1 MTRSFG
7 PRRAIWIE
15 VEECDTSIKNEQ
27 FLDHLKRFDEIYR
40 AIVATQ
46 FNFHQSG
53 HPGGSVSAGHI
64 MSSLLFDSMDYD
76 FRDPIR
82 SDQDLLSFA
91 AGHKATGLYAM
102 WALRDELMRLS
113 RPELLPSED
122 KFRLRLEDLL
132 GFRRNP
138 THTTPLFNEFG
149 STPLD
154 GHPTPM
160 TPFVR
165 IATGPSGVGMASSI
179 GLAFGAADYYGKNA
193 PKVHML
199 EGEGGLTPGR
209 VYESVAAA
217 GIAGLKN
224 AICHL
229 DWNQA
234 SIDSDKV
241 TREGSNWGDYVQW
254 DPMEFFY
261 LHDWNVI
268 HVLDGFDM
276 GQVVSAQ
283 RKALEIDNDQPTAIV
298 YRTEK
303 GWNYGITGKKS
314 HGAGHKMGSDRW
326 HRAMAPIFGEAATEL
341 PSPKDPSNIDE
352 VEACYWETL
361 LRIREIVAGE
371 QALCENL
378 ASRVQDSFQRLDR
391 SSREP
396 RSVTPSVDAV
406 IEACRSPETPS
417 ELQLE
422 IGSKFPLRKQLGQ
435 VLGFLNQKSDG
446 AMLFGAADLSDST
459 AVSGANT
466 GFPDNFW
473 HFRTNPLS
481 RSLSMGGIC
490 EDGLSCII
498 VGISGF
504 GKHIGVGASYGAF
517 ISPLGHIAARVH
529 AISQQMKQ
537 ELDSGPYSTVILQCG
552 HAGMKTGEDGPTHA
566 DPQAYQLHAENY
578 APGTAITLTPWEPQ
592 EIWPLMAAGL
602 RAQPAVLVPFVTR
615 PNEPILDRKSLGL
628 AHENSAENG
637 VYCLSGEDVED
648 PDAVLVLQG
657 SGVTL
662 VFVNEVLP
670 KLKLEGINLRVMYVA
685 SPELFDR
692 LPQGKK
698 SSIYNEEM
706 ARNAMGITGFTLP
719 TMYRW
724 IQSDLGRN
732 HTMHPFQKGHY
743 LGSGPGDDV
752 IREAGLDGPGQYAGI
767 KGFLSAL
774 KDKKSL
780 E

>member
-7 PRRAIWIE
+7 PRRATWIE
-15 VEECDTSIKNEQ
+15 IGECDAELKDEKWLT
-27 FLDHLKRFDEIYR
+27 HLTRFDELYR
-40 AIVATQ
+40 GVVATQ

-64 MSSLLFDSMDYD
+64 MSGLLFDSMDYD
-76 FRDPIR
+76 FRDPVR

-91 AGHKATGLYAM
+91 AGHKATGLYGM
-102 WALRDELMRLS
+102 WALRDELIKLAK
-113 RPELLPSED
+113 PEILPSEE

-138 THTTPLFNEFG
+138 THTAPLFNKFN

-179 GLAFGAADYYGKNA
+179 GLAFGAADYFGEDA
-193 PKVHML
+193 PKIHML

-217 GIAGLKN
+217 GVAGLSN

-234 SIDSDKV
+234 SIDSDQV
-241 TREGSNWGDYVQW
+241 TREGNTWGDYVQW

-268 HVLDGFDM
+268 HVADGFDM

-283 RKALEIDNDQPTAIV
+283 RKVSEIDNDQPTAII

-303 GWNYGITGKKS
+303 GWNYGISGKKS
-314 HGAGHKMGSDRW
+314 HGGGHKMGSEDWRQI
-326 HRAMAPIFGEAATEL
+326 MVPLFGSRVNTL
-341 PSPKDPSNIDE
+341 PSPEDPSDINE
-352 VEACYWETL
+352 VESCYWETL
-361 LRIREIVAGE
+361 LMIRELVASDEG
-371 QALCENL
+371 LCSVL
-378 ASRVQDSFQRLDR
+378 SDRVQASFERLDASDR
-391 SSREP
+391 KACATAPDLESI
-396 RSVTPSVDAV
+396 
-406 IEACRSPETPS
+406 IEACNVKETP
-417 ELQLE
+417 LDLRLE
-422 IGSKFPLRKQLGQ
+422 IGSKFPLRKQSGR
-435 VLGFLNQKSDG
+435 VLGYLNGKSRG
-446 AMLFGAADLSDST
+446 AILFGSADLSDST

-466 GFPDNFW
+466 GFSDKFW
-473 HFRTNPLS
+473 HYRTNPAS

-498 VGISGF
+498 VGIAGF
-504 GKHIGVGASYGAF
+504 GKHMGVGASYGAF
-517 ISPLGHIAARVH
+517 ISPLSHIAARVH

-537 ELDSGPYSTVILQCG
+537 ELDRGPYNTVILQCG

-566 DPQAYQLHAENY
+566 DPQAYQLHVENY

-592 EIWPLMAAGL
+592 EIWPLMASGL
-602 RAQPAVLVPFVTR
+602 KARPAVLVPFVTR
-615 PNEPILDRKSLGL
+615 PSEQILDRVGLGL
-628 AHENSAENG
+628 APESCASNG
-637 VYCLSGEDVED
+637 VYCLWESGADNFDGV
-648 PDAVLVLQG
+648 VVLQG
-657 SGVTL
+657 SEVTY

-670 KLKLEGINLRVMYVA
+670 KLQKEGVNLKVMYVS

-692 LPQGKK
+692 IPEKERTA
-698 SSIYNEEM
+698 IYSEEM

-724 IQSDLGRN
+724 IQSDLGRK
-732 HTMHPFQKGHY
+732 HTMHPFQKGRY

-752 IREAGLDGPGQYAGI
+752 IREAGLDGPGQYRGI
-767 KGFLSAL
+767 KKFLDATINE
-774 KDKKSL
+774 KN
-780 E
+780 